1 MAQSGISQRQIR
13 QFFDDFVAA
22 FALFDGQRVAERYL
36 SPYLAQ
42 HPHGGEVFASS
53 AETSAYFQK
62 VLDDYHAR
70 GCRSCRYSDLEVVPM
85 GSHCALASVSWELL
99 DGERQPLGGWRESY
113 NLARAGERLL
123 IFASTDHTD

>member
-36 SPYLAQ
+36 APYLAQ
-42 HPHGGEVFASS
+42 HAEGGEVFASH

-70 GCRSCRYSDLEVVPM
+70 GCRSCRYADLEVVPL
-85 GSHCALASVSWELL
+85 GSRCALASVSWELL
-99 DGERQPLGGWRESY
+99 DGRLQPVSAWRESY
-113 NLARAGERLL
+113 NLALAGERLL
-123 IFASTDHTD
+123 IFASTDHSD